1 MVLLDPTTVPVIKMT
16 FKLSTIFFMAQ
27 AILLAV
33 AMPPDLITSSNSTE
47 MAADAYGCFK
57 KGELWRDLG
66 TNESIIAAYDQ
77 QWCKNAVGLWTLGTK
92 VECAAGS
99 SIAWL
104 SANSFTVKSLHS
116 R

>member
-1 MVLLDPTTVPVIKMT
+1 
-16 FKLSTIFFMAQ
+16 MAQ

-33 AMPPDLITSSNSTE
+33 AMPTELIDSNNSTE

-57 KGELWRDLG
+57 KGELWKDLG

-92 VECAAGS
+92 VKSAADPV
-99 SIAWL
+99 AWL
-104 SANSFTVKSLHS
+104 SADVFAVKSLRS